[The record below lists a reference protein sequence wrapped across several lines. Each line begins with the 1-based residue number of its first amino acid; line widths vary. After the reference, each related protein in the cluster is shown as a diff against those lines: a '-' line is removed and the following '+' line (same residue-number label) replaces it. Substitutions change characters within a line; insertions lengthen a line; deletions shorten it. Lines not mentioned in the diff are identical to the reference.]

1 MGTRQLDTN
10 IFGRDVQFNYSE
22 TWIGY
27 ALLVLRVLIGWT
39 FLLPGIK
46 HAWDPNFSAGGL
58 LGFVAT
64 EQSGNPFH
72 WLWEPMLDWVWL
84 FTPMVSLGLIAI
96 GLAVIF
102 GAFFRFA
109 AFWGHVMMAFF
120 WAASLPLENSY
131 LVSYHTVYAFV
142 LFGLGAFGAG
152 RILGLDSYIEQLD
165 IVQENPRLKLF
176 LG

>member
-1 MGTRQLDTN
+1 MGTRNLETD
-10 IFGRDVQFNYSE
+10 IFGQHVEFTYSE

-27 ALLVLRVLIGWT
+27 SLIALRVLIGWT
-39 FLLPGIK
+39 FLLPGIR
-46 HAWDPNFSAGGL
+46 HAWDPNFSARGL
-58 LGFVAT
+58 LSFVARPD
-64 EQSGNPFH
+64 SGNPFH

-84 FTPMVSLGLIAI
+84 FTPLVSIGLIAI

-102 GAFFRFA
+102 GVLFRFA

-120 WAASLPLENSY
+120 WAASLPLDNAY

-152 RILGLDSYIEQLD
+152 RILGVDAYLEELEF
-165 IVQENPRLKLF
+165 VKERPWLRLLM
-176 LG
+176 G